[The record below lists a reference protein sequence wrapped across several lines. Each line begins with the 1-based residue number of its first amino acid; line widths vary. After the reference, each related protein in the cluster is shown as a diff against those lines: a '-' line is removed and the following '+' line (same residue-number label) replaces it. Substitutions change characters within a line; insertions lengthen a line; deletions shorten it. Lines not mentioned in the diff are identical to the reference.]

1 MQMTGIIIKGIGGF
15 YYVEAADKIYECK
28 LRGIFRKEGLTPLAG
43 DNVKITVRVDDENTI
58 DEILPRTSVFIRPP
72 VANADRLII
81 IASVLNPRTS
91 TLIIDKMTVIA
102 QLKGIETAVVVTKTD
117 LGDASDLIN
126 IYKQSGFDTFSF
138 SNSTGGETEEIK
150 DYLKGHISVL
160 AGNSGVGKSTLLNFI
175 DPTIEQKTDEIS
187 KKLGR
192 GKHTTRTSELF
203 KVNGGYIV
211 DTPGFTSLDFQ
222 RDAELFSED
231 LQDCF
236 KDFLPHIGKCK
247 FSSCI
252 HLQDKGCAIV
262 DAVEKGIICQSRYQ
276 SYVSIFNEIKDLRKW
291 NQ

>member
-1 MQMTGIIIKGIGGF
+1 MELKGTILKGIGGF
-15 YYVEAADKIYECK
+15 YYVEAADRIYECK
-28 LRGIFRKEGLTPLAG
+28 LRGIFRKEGLKPLAG
-43 DNVKITVRVDDENTI
+43 DNVMITVRIDDENTI
-58 DEILPRTSVFIRPP
+58 DEILPRTSVLNRPP

-81 IASVLNPRTS
+81 IASILNPKTS

-102 QLKGIETAVVVTKTD
+102 QMKGIETAVVVTKTD
-117 LGDASDLIN
+117 LGDADDLIN
-126 IYKQSGFDTFSF
+126 IYKKSGFNTFRF
-138 SNSTGGETEEIK
+138 SSDTGGELHKIK
-150 DYLKGHISVL
+150 DYMKDHISVF

-175 DPTIEQKTDEIS
+175 DPSLDQKTDGIS

-203 KVNGGYIV
+203 KINEGYIV

-222 RDAELFSED
+222 RDTKLFSEE

-236 KDFLPHIGKCK
+236 IDFLPYIGKCK

-262 DAVEKGIICQSRYQ
+262 DAVEKGTICQSRYQ
-276 SYVSIFNEIKDLRKW
+276 SYVAIFNEIKDLKKW
-291 NQ
+291 N

>member
-1 MQMTGIIIKGIGGF
+1 MELIGIIIKGIGGF
-15 YYVEAADKIYECK
+15 YYVEVADRIYECK
-28 LRGIFRKEGLTPLAG
+28 PRGIFRKDGVTPLAG
-43 DNVKITVRVDDENTI
+43 DRVRITVRIDDENTI
-58 DEILPRTSVFIRPP
+58 DEILPRTSVLARPP

-81 IASVLNPRTS
+81 IASVLNPKTS

-102 QLKGIETAVVVTKTD
+102 QLKDIETAVVVTKTD
-117 LGDASDLIN
+117 LGDADDLIN
-126 IYKQSGFDTFSF
+126 IYNKSGFETFRF
-138 SNSTGGETEEIK
+138 SNKTGGELQEIEN
-150 DYLKGHISVL
+150 YLNGHISVL

-203 KVNGGYIV
+203 KINEGYIV

-222 RDAELFSED
+222 KDAQLYSED
-231 LQDCF
+231 LQYCF
-236 KDFLPHIGKCK
+236 KDFLPYIGKCK

-252 HLQDKGCAIV
+252 HMQDKGCAIV
-262 DAVEKGIICQSRYQ
+262 EAVEQGVICQSRYK
-276 SYVSIFNEIKDLRKW
+276 SYLAIFDEIKDLRKW